1 MLHRYIMS
9 INRTESKPNLAILLL
24 AYGGSQGHC
33 EDQVTTGLWSQD
45 WVKYNPRRI
54 PQCAKGLLNSQ
65 AKQTHLSVDCE
76 LRAGH
81 AHSCNKIN
89 VDILEHNFKYLLIF
103 KIKEETRKNPISRG
117 CFSLD
122 PQVL

>member
-24 AYGGSQGHC
+24 AYVGSQGHC
-33 EDQVTTGLWSQD
+33 GDQVTTGLWSQD
-45 WVKYNPRRI
+45 WVMYNPRRF
-54 PQCAKGLLNSQ
+54 PQCAKGLLNLQ
-65 AKQTHLSVDCE
+65 AKQTQLSVDCE
-76 LRAGH
+76 LRAGCV
-81 AHSCNKIN
+81 HSYSK
-89 VDILEHNFKYLLIF
+89 HNFKYLLIF